1 MAEPSSGELVR
12 RAAQQDAAAWGQLV
26 ERHTGLIWSIAR
38 QYRLREADAADV
50 VQTTWLRLLEHLD
63 RLHDQ
68 ERVAAWLATT
78 ARRECLRLVTTSRRL
93 VPTDSEAAVFDD
105 LAAADTSLDR
115 LIALEDAR
123 EVRLAL
129 RELPDR
135 WRALMELLMAEPAP
149 SYQAVAALLDVPVGS
164 IGPTRGRCL
173 RKLRDLIEA

>member
-12 RAAQQDAAAWGQLV
+12 RAARQDADAWGRLV

-63 RLHDQ
+63 RLHDE
-68 ERVAAWLATT
+68 ERVASWLATT
-78 ARRECLRLVTTSRRL
+78 ARRECLRVVAGTRRTI
-93 VPTDSEAAVFDD
+93 PTDGDAAVFES
-105 LAAADTSLDR
+105 LASEDCSLDQ
-115 LIALEDAR
+115 LIAQEDAD

-129 RELPDR
+129 RALPPR
-135 WRALMELLMAEPAP
+135 WRELMELLMSDPAP
-149 SYQAVAALLDVPVGS
+149 SYQAVAAQLDVPVGS